1 MNLECVEKTML
12 LTLFAKAQHSQ
23 EKNHKFYDEK
33 AIEVISKIE
42 YDFTIADKDRKM
54 KMGVIGRTIVLD
66 EMVSDYIKKHPH
78 CTIINIASGMDTRF
92 YRLDNNQIKWYN
104 IDLKNSANFRLKY
117 IEDEDRVKTL
127 AYSAMDAN
135 WVNEIKIESDNVL
148 FIIEGLTMY
157 LPEKDVS
164 NILKIINDNFRHCT
178 IFMEIMP
185 PSSVKHTKEISVEET
200 NSEFIWGVQKGHELL
215 NINPNFKWI
224 KDVNLFD
231 GVNKYKPIF
240 RLFTWIPLIKNRMD
254 YIAVLESI

>member
-1 MNLECVEKTML
+1 MKLEGVEKTML

-23 EKNHKFYDEK
+23 EKNHKFYDRK

-42 YDFTIADKDRKM
+42 YDFTIANKDKKM

-66 EMVSDYIKKHPH
+66 DMVSDYIKKHPH

-92 YRLDNNQIKWYN
+92 NRLDNGHIKWYN
-104 IDLKNSANFRLKY
+104 IDLENSANFRLKY
-117 IEDEDRVKTL
+117 IEDIDRVKTL
-127 AYSAMDAN
+127 AYSAMDEK
-135 WVNEIKIESDNVL
+135 WVNEIKIESGNVL
-148 FIIEGLTMY
+148 VIIEGLTMY
-157 LPEKDVS
+157 LQEKDVS
-164 NILKIINDNFRHCT
+164 DILKIISDNFMHCT
-178 IFMEIMP
+178 VFMEIMP

-200 NSEFIWGVQKGHELL
+200 NSEFTWWLQKGHELL

-240 RLFTWIPLIKNRMD
+240 RLFTWIPMIKNRMD
-254 YIAVLESI
+254 YIAVLEK